1 MISPLI
7 LFFMVIVVNAKTL
20 IEMLSRLQSLI
31 VEGSLEIKVGGNFIT
46 IGRDEVIVDTLS
58 PEEITKFAKALRKGI
73 ESDITKSVKSIPDVM
88 RLIREVGEELSEERK
103 TLIIKYRGRDVVIMG
118 FKANPGILGM
128 NNVEIKDKLE
138 LMKLLS
144 ALL

>member
-1 MISPLI
+1 
-7 LFFMVIVVNAKTL
+7 MVIMVNTKTL
-20 IEMLSRLQSLI
+20 VEMLPKLQRLI
-31 VEGSLEIKVGGNFIT
+31 AEGSLEIKVGGNFIT
-46 IGRDEVIVDTLS
+46 IGRDEVIADISSL
-58 PEEITKFAKALRKGI
+58 EEIIKLAKALRKGM
-73 ESDITKSVKSIPDVM
+73 ESDVTKTIKTIPDVM
-88 RLIREVGEELSEERK
+88 KLIGEVGEELSEERK

>member
-1 MISPLI
+1 
-7 LFFMVIVVNAKTL
+7 MVIMVEAKNL
-20 IEMLSRLQSLI
+20 VEILSRLQSLI
-31 VEGSLEIKVGGNFIT
+31 AEGSLEIKVGDNFIT
-46 IGRDEVIVDTLS
+46 ISRDEVIADISS
-58 PEEITKFAKALRKGI
+58 PEEITKLAKALK
-73 ESDITKSVKSIPDVM
+73 ESMKSDITKTVKSIPDVM
-88 RLIREVGEELSEERK
+88 RLIAEVGEELSEERK

>member
-46 IGRDEVIVDTLS
+46 IGRDEVIVDILS

>member
-1 MISPLI
+1 ME
-7 LFFMVIVVNAKTL
+7 AKNL
-20 IEMLSRLQSLI
+20 VEMLSRLQSLI
-31 VEGSLEIKVGGNFIT
+31 AEGSLEIKVGDNFIT
-46 IGRDEVIVDTLS
+46 ISRDEVIADISS
-58 PEEITKFAKALRKGI
+58 PEEITKLAKALRKGM
-73 ESDITKSVKSIPDVM
+73 ESGITKTIKSIPDVM
-88 RLIREVGEELSEERK
+88 RLIAEVGEELSEERK

>member
-1 MISPLI
+1 M
-7 LFFMVIVVNAKTL
+7 NAKTL
-20 IEMLSRLQSLI
+20 VEMLSRLQSLI
-31 VEGSLEIKVGGNFIT
+31 AEGSLEIKVGDNFIT
-46 IGRDEVIVDTLS
+46 ISRDEVIADISS
-58 PEEITKFAKALRKGI
+58 PEEITKLAKALK
-73 ESDITKSVKSIPDVM
+73 ESMKSDITKTVKSIPDVM
-88 RLIREVGEELSEERK
+88 RLIAEVGEELSEERK

-128 NNVEIKDKLE
+128 NNVEIKDKLG

>member
-1 MISPLI
+1 
-7 LFFMVIVVNAKTL
+7 MVIMVEAKNL
-20 IEMLSRLQSLI
+20 VEMLSRLQSLI
-31 VEGSLEIKVGGNFIT
+31 AEGSLEIKVGDNFIT
-46 IGRDEVIVDTLS
+46 ISRDEVIADISS
-58 PEEITKFAKALRKGI
+58 PEEITKLAKALRKGM
-73 ESDITKSVKSIPDVM
+73 ESGITKTIKSIPGVM
-88 RLIREVGEELSEERK
+88 KLIAEVGEELSEERK
-103 TLIIKYRGRDVVIMG
+103 TLIIKYRGRNVVIMG

>member
-1 MISPLI
+1 
-7 LFFMVIVVNAKTL
+7 MVIMVEAKNL
-20 IEMLSRLQSLI
+20 VGMLLKLQSLI
-31 VEGSLEIKVGGNFIT
+31 AEGSLEIKVGDNFIT
-46 IGRDEVIVDTLS
+46 ISRDEVIADISS
-58 PEEITKFAKALRKGI
+58 PEEITKLAKALRKGM
-73 ESDITKSVKSIPDVM
+73 ESGITKTIKSIPSVM
-88 RLIREVGEELSEERK
+88 KLIAEVGEELSEERK

-128 NNVEIKDKLE
+128 NNIEIKDKLE

>member
-1 MISPLI
+1 M
-7 LFFMVIVVNAKTL
+7 NAKKLVGMLLKLQNL
-20 IEMLSRLQSLI
+20 IA
-31 VEGSLEIKVGGNFIT
+31 EGSLEIKVGDNFIT
-46 IGRDEVIVDTLS
+46 ISRDEVIADISS
-58 PEEITKFAKALRKGI
+58 PEEMTRLAKALRGGM
-73 ESDITKSVKSIPDVM
+73 ESDITKTIKSIPDVM
-88 RLIREVGEELSEERK
+88 RLIAEVGEELSEERK
-103 TLIIKYRGRDVVIMG
+103 TLIIKYRGRDVVIIG

>member
-1 MISPLI
+1 
-7 LFFMVIVVNAKTL
+7 MVIMVNAKKLVGMLLKLQNL
-20 IEMLSRLQSLI
+20 IA
-31 VEGSLEIKVGGNFIT
+31 EGSLEIKVGDNFIT
-46 IGRDEVIVDTLS
+46 ISRDEVIADISS
-58 PEEITKFAKALRKGI
+58 PEEMTRLAKALRGGM
-73 ESDITKSVKSIPDVM
+73 ESDITKTIKSIPDVM
-88 RLIREVGEELSEERK
+88 RLIAEVGEELSEERK
-103 TLIIKYRGRDVVIMG
+103 TLIIKYRGRDVVIIG

>member
-1 MISPLI
+1 MISPFI
-7 LFFMVIVVNAKTL
+7 LFFMVIMVNTKTL
-20 IEMLSRLQSLI
+20 VEMLPKLQRLI
-31 VEGSLEIKVGGNFIT
+31 AEGSLEIKVGGNFIT
-46 IGRDEVIVDTLS
+46 ISRDEVIADIS
-58 PEEITKFAKALRKGI
+58 IPEEIIKLAKALRKGM
-73 ESDITKSVKSIPDVM
+73 ESDVTKIIKTIPDVM
-88 RLIREVGEELSEERK
+88 KLIGEVGEELSEERK

>member
-1 MISPLI
+1 
-7 LFFMVIVVNAKTL
+7 MVIMVEAKNL
-20 IEMLSRLQSLI
+20 VEMLSRLQSLI
-31 VEGSLEIKVGGNFIT
+31 AEGSLEIKVGDNFIT
-46 IGRDEVIVDTLS
+46 ISRDEVIADISS
-58 PEEITKFAKALRKGI
+58 PEEITKLAKALRKGM
-73 ESDITKSVKSIPDVM
+73 ESGITKTIKSIPDVM
-88 RLIREVGEELSEERK
+88 RLIAEVGEELSEERK

>member
-1 MISPLI
+1 MISPFI
-7 LFFMVIVVNAKTL
+7 LFFMVIMVNTKTL
-20 IEMLSRLQSLI
+20 VEMLPKLQRLI
-31 VEGSLEIKVGGNFIT
+31 AEGSLEIKVGGNFIT
-46 IGRDEVIVDTLS
+46 IGRDEVIADISS

-73 ESDITKSVKSIPDVM
+73 ESGITKSVKSIPDIM
-88 RLIREVGEELSEERK
+88 RLIGEVGEELSEERK

>member
-1 MISPLI
+1 MN
-7 LFFMVIVVNAKTL
+7 VKTL
-20 IEMLSRLQSLI
+20 VEVLPRLQSLI
-31 VEGSLEIKVGGNFIT
+31 AEGALEIKAGDNFIT
-46 IGRDEVIVDTLS
+46 IGKDEVIVDISS
-58 PEEITKFAKALRKGI
+58 PKEITRLPEALRKGMK
-73 ESDITKSVKSIPDVM
+73 SNITKTIKSIPDVM
-88 RLIREVGEELSEERK
+88 KLMKEVGEELSEEKK

-144 ALL
+144 ELLL

>member
-1 MISPLI
+1 
-7 LFFMVIVVNAKTL
+7 MVIMVETKNLVG
-20 IEMLSRLQSLI
+20 MLLKLQSLI
-31 VEGSLEIKVGGNFIT
+31 AEGSLEIKVGGNFII
-46 IGRDEVIVDTLS
+46 IGRDEVIVDISS
-58 PEEITKFAKALRKGI
+58 PEGITKLAKALK
-73 ESDITKSVKSIPDVM
+73 ESMKSGITKTVKSIPDVM
-88 RLIREVGEELSEERK
+88 RLIAEVGEELSEERK